1 MSESSED
8 LENLSN
14 PLDFRI
20 PPETNRLMV
29 KSTQPERAEEKIHN
43 IISSHINDKIGI
55 SHHQKAQIILILTK
69 LN

>member
-43 IISSHINDKIGI
+43 RISVECFCKK
-55 SHHQKAQIILILTK
+55 Q
-69 LN
+69 